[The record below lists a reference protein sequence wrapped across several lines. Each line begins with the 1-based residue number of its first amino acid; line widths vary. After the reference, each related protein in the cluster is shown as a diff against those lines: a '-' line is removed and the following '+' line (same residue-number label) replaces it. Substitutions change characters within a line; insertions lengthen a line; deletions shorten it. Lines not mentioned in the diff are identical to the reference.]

1 MDVEGTRHRG
11 HSRRNNHRGRRPVG
25 DAEEVHAL
33 GPLNQAPRRGVIR
46 RQRRQ
51 ASWRQG
57 QATLLAAFC
66 GACVMNHIK
75 PVNWYA
81 VLVVLGSAL
90 AVFAWK
96 GI

>member
-1 MDVEGTRHRG
+1 
-11 HSRRNNHRGRRPVG
+11 
-25 DAEEVHAL
+25 
-33 GPLNQAPRRGVIR
+33 
-46 RQRRQ
+46 
-51 ASWRQG
+51 
-57 QATLLAAFC
+57 
-66 GACVMNHIK
+66 MNHIK